1 MGFIKDTGAESP
13 LDIYSL
19 IPIIFRIIF
28 ILFVLDY
35 TDSTN
40 FNSLQI
46 TGSTSDA
53 PASNIFSV
61 SSDRAGIF
69 SVNNA
74 GNVSI
79 TGSLNVSGSITGSLL
94 GTASFATSASQA
106 QTASF
111 VNTLNQNIIISGSA
125 TIGSTTSGASENTLT
140 LGARDTT
147 SEGGQLGLNAPG
159 GSYISASFIDLYQNR
174 LRILK
179 GTNVTSTGEVAAWN
193 MHTLQMSLPAYTS
206 AISFAGT
213 SSAELAVDSS
223 GNIITTP
230 KLYRIVNNTDSAVI
244 SSSTALTLVYSQLI
258 PANTFAAGDIVRLS
272 YRGQKTNFNGGN
284 SCFIYIN
291 TSSTVS
297 GATLLGTWATTANP
311 RMEQMDR
318 KLYIKNVTTNT
329 EMYNVTAPSAG
340 EYTNTATSAFTNIA
354 INWTIDQYIIFANT
368 LASALDTFKGSS
380 YEVERIRTT

>member
-1 MGFIKDTGAESP
+1 MATF
-13 LDIYSL
+13 
-19 IPIIFRIIF
+19 
-28 ILFVLDY
+28 Y